1 MSSLTMDFTV
11 YAESSYSAETDLN
24 KFCWCRCCA
33 DELKD
38 AIVTMMMRKEEVEE
52 QKKYAFTRWS
62 FRNFC

>member
-1 MSSLTMDFTV
+1 MDFTV
-11 YAESSYSAETDLN
+11 YAESSYSAETDLD

-52 QKKYAFTRWS
+52 QKKYAFTR
-62 FRNFC
+62 